1 MVHRSC
7 FHVLLHPR
15 LQIRGFSFL
24 KTYESRF
31 FPPLPPPP
39 PFLFPRWPNERVL
52 SFEELRFSISR
63 VVFPFLLLRFSVT
76 IQDEDVIRS
85 RERGKKG
92 ETNKRESSIFQK
104 IERGKSEGKKK
115 NWFLLLDVKKK
126 KKKKLNR
133 IEEKRRGK
141 YFRELLYFTG
151 RKMHSRGRKM
161 QLVPCF
167 GGVEIVLCLWITS
180 AVLTLVASQQ
190 KFYIQGR
197 YGKRQE
203 PRTGERE
210 L

>member
-115 NWFLLLDVKKK
+115 NWFLLLDVEKKK
-126 KKKKLNR
+126 KKKIESNR
-133 IEEKRRGK
+133 REEEGEI
-141 YFRELLYFTG
+141 F
-151 RKMHSRGRKM
+151 S
-161 QLVPCF
+161 
-167 GGVEIVLCLWITS
+167 GVV
-180 AVLTLVASQQ
+180 V
-190 KFYIQGR
+190 FY
-197 YGKRQE
+197 RQE
-203 PRTGERE
+203 DALAG
-210 L
+210 

>member
-15 LQIRGFSFL
+15 LQIRVFSFL

-92 ETNKRESSIFQK
+92 ETNKRESFQK
-104 IERGKSEGKKK
+104 IEGGKSEGKKK
-115 NWFLLLDVKKK
+115 NWFLLLEKEKKK
-126 KKKKLNR
+126 NW
-133 IEEKRRGK
+133 IESKRRGGGNI
-141 YFRELLYFTG
+141 FGSCCILQAG
-151 RKMHSRGRKM
+151 RCTRGVGRCNWYR
-161 QLVPCF
+161 V
-167 GGVEIVLCLWITS
+167 S
-180 AVLTLVASQQ
+180 VA
-190 KFYIQGR
+190 
-197 YGKRQE
+197 
-203 PRTGERE
+203 
-210 L
+210 